1 MDQLHTN
8 DESQIESLTL
18 GWVQRV
24 VLGLNLCPFAHPVI
38 KAGGLSVRVHN
49 ASELSDVLTTAAEMM
64 QDLANTDGDA
74 TSLLVLPNGFAE
86 FDDYLDLAA
95 MADALLD
102 DLDLL
107 GVVQVAT
114 FHPDYQ
120 FEGSMPNDAS
130 NYTNRSPY
138 PMLHFLQEAAV
149 EIAVS
154 KHPDAESIPQRNID
168 LLENMDRDELAQVV
182 NGSDIDTTNQHL

>member
-1 MDQLHTN
+1 MDQLHTSE
-8 DESQIESLTL
+8 ESQIETTTMA
-18 GWVQRV
+18 WVQRV

-38 KAGGLSVRVHN
+38 KAGGLGVQVHSS
-49 ASELSDVLTTAAEMM
+49 SEISDVLTKAAQMM
-64 QDLANTDGDA
+64 QDLASTDSDA
-74 TSLLVLPNGFAE
+74 TSLLVLPNGFAD

-95 MADALLD
+95 MSDALLE

-120 FEGSMPNDAS
+120 FEGSKPNDAS

-149 EIAVS
+149 EVAVA

-168 LLENMDRDELAQVV
+168 LLESMDRRELEQLVKSA
-182 NGSDIDTTNQHL
+182 DA

>member
-1 MDQLHTN
+1 
-8 DESQIESLTL
+8 
-18 GWVQRV
+18 
-24 VLGLNLCPFAHPVI
+24 
-38 KAGGLSVRVHN
+38 
-49 ASELSDVLTTAAEMM
+49 
-64 QDLANTDGDA
+64 
-74 TSLLVLPNGFAE
+74 LVLPNGFEE

-95 MADALLD
+95 MADALLE
-102 DLDLL
+102 DLKLDGL
-107 GVVQVAT
+107 VQVAT

-120 FEGSMPNDAS
+120 FEGSFPTDAS

-168 LLENMDRDELAQVV
+168 LLENMDREELEKLV
-182 NGSDIDTTNQHL
+182 NSTNADFGS

>member
-1 MDQLHTN
+1 MDQLHTS

-38 KAGGLSVRVHN
+38 KAGGLSVRV
-49 ASELSDVLTTAAEMM
+49 SSSGELSEALTTAANMM
-64 QDLANTDGDA
+64 QDLASTDDDA
-74 TSLLVLPNGFAE
+74 TSLLVLPTGFAD

-95 MADALLD
+95 MADALLE

-120 FEGSMPNDAS
+120 FEGSLVNDAS
-130 NYTNRSPY
+130 NYTNRSPF

-154 KHPDAESIPQRNID
+154 KHPDAESIPQRNVD
-168 LLENMDRDELAQVV
+168 LLESMDRGELELLVKGRDA
-182 NGSDIDTTNQHL
+182 